1 MITDEVVKAPGRGPS
16 SLPFGRRLRLERE
29 RRRITLDSIADNTKI
44 GVALLKGLERDDVS
58 RWPSGIFRRSFIRE
72 YAAAIGLDPDKIMVE
87 FLERFPD
94 KTESPSFP
102 PAKASEYPM
111 LRLTLA
117 ETDSWSVQRRAAPDW
132 RTRWVAIIWDLA
144 TCFLISSGL
153 FLAVNQFWMPL
164 AVTLLAYYGASTVL
178 LGNTPGVSFF
188 TRLKPEL

>member
-1 MITDEVVKAPGRGPS
+1 MITDEVVQAHGSGPS

-72 YAAAIGLDPDKIMVE
+72 YAAAIGLDPDAIMLE

-94 KTESPSFP
+94 KAEP
-102 PAKASEYPM
+102 PMLPPVKPPDYPM

-117 ETDSWSVQRRAAPDW
+117 DTDAWAVQRCAGPDR
-132 RTRWVAIIWDLA
+132 RTRWAATVWDLA

-164 AVTLLAYYGASTVL
+164 AVTLMGYYGTSTVL
-178 LGNTPGVSFF
+178 LGNTPGVS
-188 TRLKPEL
+188 

>member
-1 MITDEVVKAPGRGPS
+1 MITDEVVKAHGSEAS

-72 YAAAIGLDPDKIMVE
+72 YATAIGLDPDAIMVE

-94 KTESPSFP
+94 KAELPSLP
-102 PAKASEYPM
+102 PAKPPEYPV

-117 ETDSWSVQRRAAPDW
+117 DADAWSVQRRAGPDR
-132 RTRWVAIIWDLA
+132 RTRWAAIIWDLA

-153 FLAVNQFWMPL
+153 FLAMNRFWMPL
-164 AVTLLAYYGASTVL
+164 AVTLMGYYGASTVL

-188 TRLKPEL
+188 TRLKTEV